1 MIDWLCVALIFAQ
14 AFTYIRILPL
24 ASLSESRF
32 LRDAT
37 NPLWRLLIWI
47 LSAQC
52 RSCLLA

>member
-37 NPLWRLLIWI
+37 DPLWRLLIWI